1 MYPSTDSAG
10 FLGNVKEVQDD
21 AAKLKTEIDS
31 LKSDIETY
39 SVSKYGEDGFEKDV
53 APGTS
58 KYQKFQTDKNF
69 YESFL
74 SWRRRF
80 NSLKKDIDSTM
91 VYQGGNADSLAKY
104 KTELPGWRKDF
115 EKLGGK
121 PSIGGTDEGLT
132 LPAILGIIGA
142 AALIGGGAGYY
153 VKKQRSGAMSER
165 TRLYLR

>member
-1 MYPSTDSAG
+1 MHHSIDASG

-21 AAKLKTEIDS
+21 AAKLKVEIDS
-31 LKSDIETY
+31 LKNDIEAY
-39 SVSKYGEDGFEKDV
+39 AVSKYGEDGFEKDI

-58 KYQKFQTDKNF
+58 KYAKFQSDKNF

-74 SWRRRF
+74 SWRKRF

-104 KTELPGWRKDF
+104 RTDLAGWRKDF
-115 EKLGGK
+115 EKIGGK
-121 PSIGGTDEGLT
+121 PSLGASDEGLT
-132 LPAILGIIGA
+132 LPMILGIVGV
-142 AALIGGGAGYY
+142 AALVGGGAGYY

-165 TRLYLR
+165 SYYYLR